1 MEYRVDHIPKGK
13 IRPGKKLNL
22 QYITIHST
30 GNPTS
35 TALNERGWLTNPT
48 NTRIAS
54 WHIAVDEK
62 MAVEAIPLDEVAY
75 HAGTSQGN
83 NTSIGIE
90 ICESGD
96 RAKTIHNAVILV
108 ANLLHE
114 RNWGIDKLRRH
125 YDWSGKNCPRILNYN
140 NWEGWAKFKQDVQKE
155 LNRLKGVG
163 KVANKKHWGEEYYNN
178 LAKKGIKLDEKR
190 FDDKITRAEAMALVD
205 KATDR
210 IIEMIKED

>member
-96 RAKTIHNAVILV
+96 RVKTLKNAAELTAK
-108 ANLLHE
+108 LLHE
-114 RNWGIDKLRRH
+114 KNWGIDRLKRH
-125 YDWSGKNCPRILNYN
+125 YDWSKKICPRIMSAN
-140 NWEGWAKFKQDVQKE
+140 NWKGWNEFKKQVQKE
-155 LNRLKGVG
+155 LDKLNNKVKIRYKGKLHLVEGYLKDGRNYVQLRETFEKLG
-163 KVANKKHWGEEYYNN
+163 FIVDWDNDSREVI
-178 LAKKGIKLDEKR
+178 IK
-190 FDDKITRAEAMALVD
+190 
-205 KATDR
+205 
-210 IIEMIKED
+210 

>member
-1 MEYRVDHIPKGK
+1 MEYRVDHISKGK

-62 MAVEAIPLDEVAY
+62 MAVEAIPLDEIAY
-75 HAGTSQGN
+75 HAGNREGN
-83 NTSIGIE
+83 NKSIGVE

-96 RAKTIHNAVILV
+96 RVKTLKNAAELTAK
-108 ANLLHE
+108 LLHE
-114 RNWGIDKLRRH
+114 KNWGIDRLKRH

-140 NWEGWAKFKQDVQKE
+140 NWEGWTKFKADVAKE
-155 LNRLKGVG
+155 LEQLKGGNIMPNTPSAWAKDAWEWARKG
-163 KVANKKHWGEEYYNN
+163 KYLDGSRPRDPVTREELAIVIKK
-178 LAKKGIKLDEKR
+178 
-190 FDDKITRAEAMALVD
+190 VV
-205 KATDR
+205 DR
-210 IIEMIKED
+210 IEK